1 MAMRSKRVTDP
12 LTERA
17 KDRIVGRDKMEIV
30 YTSSGSEHSD
40 QIDDSSSFSS
50 SSSCQSLSYLIHC
63 FNEFD
68 DQEDLQED
76 VITNDQDSD
85 SSDSDRIEA
94 KVDEIVTTLCNLDVD
109 RFRNVL
115 YANVAKA
122 MQYFQC
128 VEPKLNPQVLNR
140 NVMFYLQKIG
150 YNAAICKTK
159 WPSCG
164 GLAAGNY
171 EFIDVVQSDTR
182 YFVDLNFS
190 GEFEIARETNEFHR
204 LFTKL
209 PNVFI
214 GKSDELKVIV
224 KLMSDEI
231 RWSLKSRGLVLP
243 PWRKNRFM
251 QNKWFGPYRRTTN
264 YSSSNSASG
273 FSVPVNGMTSN
284 VTCSMI
290 GFSVIDNVP
299 LLHAATRTR

>member
-12 LTERA
+12 LTEQA

-40 QIDDSSSFSS
+40 QIDDSSSFFS

-68 DQEDLQED
+68 GDQEDQLED

-85 SSDSDRIEA
+85 SSDSERIEA
-94 KVDEIVTTLCNLDVD
+94 KVDEIVATLGNVNVD

-115 YANVAKA
+115 YANVTKA
-122 MQYFQC
+122 MQYFRC
-128 VEPKLNPQVLNR
+128 VEHNLNTQVLNR
-140 NVMFYLQKIG
+140 NVMLYLQKTG

-171 EFIDVVQSDTR
+171 EFIDVVRSDTR
-182 YFVDLNFS
+182 YFIDLNFS

-209 PNVFI
+209 PNVFV
-214 GKSDELKVIV
+214 GKSVELKVIV

-231 RWSLKSRGLVLP
+231 KRSLKTKGLVLP

-264 YSSSNSASG
+264 YSSSG
-273 FSVPVNGMTSN
+273 FSVLGNGMASN

-290 GFSVIDNVP
+290 GFSVVDNAP